1 MQFLKTEILQ
11 GIQMLAALRLRNT
24 PAIDTL
30 PTVAKIW
37 LHVFESRPIN
47 WDETLDKSRL
57 RAMFTECAANCDEFP
72 SPAHAFKIMPAR
84 IHKLSLPKPQT
95 NEMSAENR
103 KVLDDLLVQLNRKM
117 VR

>member
-37 LHVFESRPIN
+37 LHVFESRPIS
-47 WDETLDKSRL
+47 WDETQDKFRL

-84 IHKLSLPKPQT
+84 THKLSLPKPQS
-95 NEMSAENR
+95 NEISAKNR
-103 KVLDDLLVQLNRKM
+103 KLLNDLMSKLTRKM